1 MRKIKIVADSSAN
14 THTRPHVPFASAA
27 LKIIT
32 NDREYVDDA
41 NLDVSGMIADFES
54 YKGKSKTSC
63 PNPQD
68 WLDAFADAQEVFCVT
83 ITSGLSGSYNS
94 ACVAKEMYEAEN
106 DGAKV
111 FVIDSLSAGPE
122 LLLIIE
128 KLEQLIEQELPFEEI
143 CLQIKEYQKT
153 IGLEFMLQSLKNLAA
168 NGRVNPAVAKIVTL
182 LGIRIVGKAS
192 DQGTLENTDKCRGQA
207 RSLTAVVKNMENAG
221 LRTGKVIIAH
231 CENEPAAR
239 ELEQLLAQK
248 LPQVQVQI
256 MPCTGLCSFYAER
269 GGLMIG
275 FEKF

>member
-14 THTRPHVPFASAA
+14 ILTRPHVPFASAA

-153 IGLEFMLQSLKNLAA
+153 TGLEFMLQSLKNLAA

-182 LGIRIVGKAS
+182 LGIRIVGRAS
-192 DQGTLENTDKCRGQA
+192 DVGTLEPKDKCRGQA
-207 RSLTAVVKNMENAG
+207 RSLAVMVDRMEKAG
-221 LRTGKVIIAH
+221 LRSGKVRIAH
-231 CENEPAAR
+231 CFNEEAA
-239 ELEQLLAQK
+239 LQLRDLIGQK
-248 LPQVQVQI
+248 LPNVQVEI
-256 MPCTGLCSFYAER
+256 DVCRGLCSFYAEK
-269 GGLMIG
+269 GGLMVG